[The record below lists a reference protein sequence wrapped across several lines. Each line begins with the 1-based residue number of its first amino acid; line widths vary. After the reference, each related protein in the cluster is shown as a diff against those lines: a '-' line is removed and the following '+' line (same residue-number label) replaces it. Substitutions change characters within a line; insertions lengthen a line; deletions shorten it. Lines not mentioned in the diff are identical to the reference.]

1 MDLFLPAVVALN
13 RRSSRRSAR
22 ASLRHVDGR
31 HSRGARTVRGR
42 LLVSVVTP
50 SVLFRDTSAAS
61 APLLTAPA
69 PDVGSQSRGA
79 PRESLDALENLTKEV
94 PRQVASGELQGEVPG
109 MPDEASARPE
119 QPLLEAR
126 EGPTLDGDR
135 QDQPTQQIAEVVGDH
150 PEEQPD

>member
-69 PDVGSQSRGA
+69 PDVGLPITWGATRVARCAGESDERGS
-79 PRESLDALENLTKEV
+79 PSSSFR
-94 PRQVASGELQGEVPG
+94 RVAG
-109 MPDEASARPE
+109 
-119 QPLLEAR
+119 
-126 EGPTLDGDR
+126 
-135 QDQPTQQIAEVVGDH
+135 
-150 PEEQPD
+150 